1 MNKKLIYLFLVVVLV
16 SCTPAATPVA
26 ERSSQVE
33 IRPTNTAVRSSSS
46 KSVSPSI
53 KEEFLYIAIDEFINQ
68 YPKETVALKK
78 QLPHIVIDVSGY
90 KVTYTHQDHKFLLS
104 TLSADEELMMVGQL
118 FALTA
123 QVSDGFSFNFDGL
136 KFVAHSDEVPDRI
149 LYVDGKENI
158 QRIASNPDLVFDF
171 MKNDVDL
178 NVKSPEINISKCPNG
193 CTVPPAGCVIK
204 ANISVDT
211 GEKIYHVPGQKYYT
225 QTKINPEYGERW
237 FCTEQE
243 AINNGWRKSRE

>member
-1 MNKKLIYLFLVVVLV
+1 MKEKLFYLFLVVVLV
-16 SCTPAATPVA
+16 SCTPATTPVV
-26 ERSSQVE
+26 ERSQQFDV
-33 IRPTNTAVRSSSS
+33 RPTNTAVRSTPS
-46 KSVSPSI
+46 KNLSPSI

-90 KVTYTHQDHKFLLS
+90 KVTYPHQDHKYLLS
-104 TLSADEELMMVGQL
+104 SLSADEELMMVGQL

-123 QVSDGFSFNFDGL
+123 QVSEDFSFNFDGL
-136 KFVAHSDEVPDRI
+136 KFVAHSDEIPDRI
-149 LYVDGKENI
+149 LFVDGKDNI
-158 QRIASNPDLVFDF
+158 QRIASNPNLVFNL
-171 MKNDVDL
+171 MKNDIDV
-178 NVKSPEINISKCPNG
+178 NVKSPAIEISECPNG
-193 CTVPPAGCVIK
+193 CTVPPPGCVIK